1 MLTRKQ
7 GSQGHQDHQDHQGAS
22 QAMITY
28 TLREVASVIRS
39 KNAGPFELCF
49 DIIFIEEAFYQR
61 CKAAKIITPE
71 SFADLYGITPDQ
83 VLNVVYFDPAK
94 ALKITIIRPI
104 SSGALGEKDVYG
116 AQQHRPLVNFQFQLA
131 SSVNS
136 IEEGS
141 NA

>member
-1 MLTRKQ
+1 MFIQKQ
-7 GSQGHQDHQDHQGAS
+7 DNHNQAS
-22 QAMITY
+22 SKMMTY

-61 CKAAKIITPE
+61 CKEAEIITKA
-71 SFADLYGITPDQ
+71 SFAELYGITADK

-94 ALKITIIRPI
+94 ALKITIVRPI

-131 SSVNS
+131 Q
-136 IEEGS
+136 
-141 NA
+141 

>member
-1 MLTRKQ
+1 MFIQKQ
-7 GSQGHQDHQDHQGAS
+7 DNHNQAS
-22 QAMITY
+22 SKMMTY

-49 DIIFIEEAFYQR
+49 DIIFVEEAFYQR
-61 CKAAKIITPE
+61 CKEAEIITKA
-71 SFADLYGITPDQ
+71 SFAELYGITADK

-94 ALKITIIRPI
+94 ALKITIVRPI

-131 SSVNS
+131 Q
-136 IEEGS
+136 
-141 NA
+141 

>member
-1 MLTRKQ
+1 MFIQKKDNHNQ
-7 GSQGHQDHQDHQGAS
+7 AS
-22 QAMITY
+22 SKMMTY

-61 CKAAKIITPE
+61 CKEAEIITKA
-71 SFADLYGITPDQ
+71 SFAELYGITADK

-94 ALKITIIRPI
+94 ALKITIVRPI

-131 SSVNS
+131 Q
-136 IEEGS
+136 
-141 NA
+141 

>member
-1 MLTRKQ
+1 MLTQKQDNQ
-7 GSQGHQDHQDHQGAS
+7 GSS
-22 QAMITY
+22 QAMTTY
-28 TLREVASVIRS
+28 TLQEVASVIRS

-49 DIIFIEEAFYQR
+49 DIIFIEEEFYQR
-61 CKAAKIITPE
+61 CKAAEIITAE
-71 SFADLYGITPDQ
+71 SFANLYGITPDK
-83 VLNVVYFDPAK
+83 VLNIVYFDPAK

-131 SSVNS
+131 SINS
-136 IEEGS
+136 IEGES